1 MTKII
6 DISAPS
12 IPIDKPEKL
21 ILDKAGAGKPLA
33 PKSPGN
39 PGKNIEPVRIPISKW
54 SLEDRPRERMVTH
67 KPASLSPAELLAILI
82 GNGSH
87 KYSAVELARQLLD
100 RFGNLHAL
108 GRCSPGD
115 LMKIP
120 GIGLAKASRIIAG
133 LELGRRLRAEP
144 LPERYFIRNSRD
156 SADYA
161 RPWLGHLPY
170 EAFAVM
176 YLVQAGWVKAFEVLS
191 SGGISSTTVDA
202 RLILRRALEEGAVS
216 LIVFHNHPSGS
227 LRPSGSDEQL
237 TQRLSLAARTM
248 DIKLLD
254 HVIIGENGYFSFA
267 DEGKLG

>member
-6 DISAPS
+6 EMAAPAKA
-12 IPIDKPEKL
+12 IEIPEKL
-21 ILDKAGAGKPLA
+21 IVRKANAGK
-33 PKSPGN
+33 SFGN
-39 PGKNIEPVRIPISKW
+39 PEKNTGLVRIPIKKW

-67 KPASLSPAELLAILI
+67 KAASLSPAELLAILI
-82 GNGSH
+82 GTGSH
-87 KYSAVELARQLLD
+87 KYNALELARQLLD
-100 RFGNLHAL
+100 RFGNLHAI
-108 GRCSPGD
+108 GKCSPGD
-115 LMKIP
+115 LKKTP
-120 GIGLAKASRIIAG
+120 GIGLAKASRIIAA

-191 SGGISSTTVDA
+191 HGGISSTTVDA

-216 LIVFHNHPSGS
+216 IIVFHNHPSGS

-237 TQRLSLAARTM
+237 TQRLSQAARTM

-254 HVIIGENGYFSFA
+254 HVIIGEAGYFSFA
-267 DEGKLG
+267 DEGKLD